1 MGGFATIFKGLIG
14 GDPVKSIG
22 DLIDQF
28 HISPE
33 QKAQMQQAAQQL
45 ELQRDQL
52 VAGRDEA
59 LAEIREKNVESARSM
74 QVSVRSFIPPL
85 LGLLVTLGFFG
96 LLYWMAMR
104 EIPATNKDVL
114 NIMLGSLGT
123 AWVAVIGYYFGSSSG
138 SDRKTELLAGA
149 APAKTK
155 GNA

>member
-1 MGGFATIFKGLIG
+1 IG

-52 VAGRDEA
+52 VAGRDQA
-59 LAEIREKNVESARSM
+59 LAEINEKNIESARSM
-74 QVSVRSFIPPL
+74 QVSVRSSIPPL

-104 EIPATNKDVL
+104 EIPAANKDVL

-149 APAKTK
+149 PPAKTK